1 MKSNFPQQ
9 NWTKFWK
16 SLSFCEFFCGAK
28 AGKWVSRGQSFGVG
42 CVRCLSEEFPWIRN
56 ILGEEYTIPAG
67 LINATGR
74 GDNAAAG
81 AERYTITSRVDSAA
95 GAAVVITL
103 HMASCCS
110 WSVLRQTATDAGELG
125 IKSDVRDV
133 ALPKVGLSRFF
144 MKNNDMICW
153 QDDII

>member
-1 MKSNFPQQ
+1 M
-9 NWTKFWK
+9 
-16 SLSFCEFFCGAK
+16 
-28 AGKWVSRGQSFGVG
+28 
-42 CVRCLSEEFPWIRN
+42 
-56 ILGEEYTIPAG
+56 GEEYTIPAG

-110 WSVLRQTATDAGELG
+110 
-125 IKSDVRDV
+125 
-133 ALPKVGLSRFF
+133 
-144 MKNNDMICW
+144 
-153 QDDII
+153 